1 MSSPNKAASYLRMVT
16 FISSKKGERDVAEAA
31 TSACVPAV
39 AIGGVGVAGVD
50 SVPVAE
56 FPKFAID
63 GGGGGGGGT
72 TWPGLVVVNEGTDWS
87 ERKDG
92 NDGSMFFKD
101 LSAES
106 TSVLAGFRSVDPLS
120 L

>member
-1 MSSPNKAASYLRMVT
+1 M
-16 FISSKKGERDVAEAA
+16 AEAA